1 MKELIILMIII
12 TLVCGLLL
20 CYVMQHEIN
29 NDSEQSSSEVSVS
42 PNLAHNQTGGGY
54 RRSSIRRTSG
64 ISHYARAPCP
74 YNNRTWY
81 TRPPHPRSHP
91 IGFRRY
97 E

>member
-1 MKELIILMIII
+1 MKELIILVIII
-12 TLVCGLLL
+12 TLVWGLLL
-20 CYVMQHEIN
+20 CYVTQHEIN

-42 PNLAHNQTGGGY
+42 PNLAHNQAGGGH
-54 RRSSIRRTSG
+54 RRISIRRTSG

-74 YNNRTWY
+74 YYNRTWY
-81 TRPPHPRSHP
+81 TRPPRPRSYP